1 MGSCG
6 HHPQLAVRFAAKKD
20 ILRGRHRLE
29 QRKKLE
35 RAADAPRGNVVVGKP
50 GEVLVLQPDPARVW
64 LPLAGDNIE
73 QGRLA
78 GAVWT
83 DYRANLTFTNIEAD
97 AIDRQQAAEPLRQ
110 LLNPKHR
117 LSHFALRSAASNLPV
132 CSRPVSA
139 PPMPRG
145 ANSATPSISNPNA
158 KT

>member
-1 MGSCG
+1 MN
-6 HHPQLAVRFAAKKD
+6 
-20 ILRGRHRLE
+20 
-29 QRKKLE
+29 KLE
-35 RAADAPRGNVVVGKP
+35 RAADAPPGNVVVGKP

-83 DYRANLTFTNIEAD
+83 DHRANLTFTDIETD

-110 LLNPKHR
+110 LLNPKHQ

-132 CSRPVSA
+132 CTRPVSA

>member
-1 MGSCG
+1 MN
-6 HHPQLAVRFAAKKD
+6 
-20 ILRGRHRLE
+20 
-29 QRKKLE
+29 KLE
-35 RAADAPRGNVVVGKP
+35 RAADAPPGNVVVGKP

-117 LSHFALRSAASNLPV
+117 LSHFPLPSALTARYPPQASVAVLTPPLRPDTPRRPAGAPAVPRLCRAARTARHPASAI
-132 CSRPVSA
+132 RT
-139 PPMPRG
+139 PRLDCG
-145 ANSATPSISNPNA
+145 
-158 KT
+158 